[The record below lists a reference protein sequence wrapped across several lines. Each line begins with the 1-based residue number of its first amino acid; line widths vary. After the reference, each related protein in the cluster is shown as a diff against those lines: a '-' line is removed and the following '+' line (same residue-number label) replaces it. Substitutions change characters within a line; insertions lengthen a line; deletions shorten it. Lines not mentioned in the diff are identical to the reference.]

1 MRFFRE
7 RRGSKPGTTLPH
19 GFQRDKC
26 PDFSTFLVGAEGL
39 EPPTPPCKGGL
50 PEDPFPLGDLPATQ
64 QQSQPVHRV
73 RPLRRRSGRRGAKS
87 SIGCPG
93 SIPATFFR
101 RRWSSDCVASTKPL
115 RTATRTKPF
124 GLFGWLCRSTTT
136 WKNAVYLQPG
146 GYQERNVP
154 GDRER

>member
-1 MRFFRE
+1 
-7 RRGSKPGTTLPH
+7 
-19 GFQRDKC
+19 
-26 PDFSTFLVGAEGL
+26 
-39 EPPTPPCKGGL
+39 
-50 PEDPFPLGDLPATQ
+50 
-64 QQSQPVHRV
+64 
-73 RPLRRRSGRRGAKS
+73 
-87 SIGCPG
+87 
-93 SIPATFFR
+93 
-101 RRWSSDCVASTKPL
+101 L